1 MNNMLKVWIVSGI
14 LVGLVMGAFG
24 IVYYGDPWL
33 MVLLVGGMSGIVFGF
48 CLGVIANVLT
58 RSGQSG
64 CICAFLLMLA
74 GFILGPVLFFAVDQL
89 PHGQW
94 SQHLSPPEKAVR
106 FVGQSAFN
114 FWGDRSTLKQKV
126 ETTIHI
132 PVTPKTHASGLKKKL
147 PQVSQKR
154 ICGVVNLDIYGRW
167 QHLLFGLEQL

>member
-1 MNNMLKVWIVSGI
+1 MNNMLKAWIVSGT
-14 LVGLVMGAFG
+14 LLGLGMGVFG
-24 IVYYGDPWL
+24 IVYYVDHWL
-33 MVLLVGGMSGIVFGF
+33 MILLVGGMSGIIFGF

-64 CICAFLLMLA
+64 CVCAFLLMLA
-74 GFILGPVLFFAVDQL
+74 GFFLGLVLFLGVHQL

-94 SQHLSPPEKAVR
+94 WQLVSPPEKAVR

-114 FWGDRSTLKQKV
+114 FWGDRSALKQKV

-132 PVTPKTHASGLKKKL
+132 PVTPKTHASGLKKRL
-147 PQVSQKR
+147 PQVSQRR
-154 ICGVVNLDIYGRW
+154 IFGVVNLEIFGRW